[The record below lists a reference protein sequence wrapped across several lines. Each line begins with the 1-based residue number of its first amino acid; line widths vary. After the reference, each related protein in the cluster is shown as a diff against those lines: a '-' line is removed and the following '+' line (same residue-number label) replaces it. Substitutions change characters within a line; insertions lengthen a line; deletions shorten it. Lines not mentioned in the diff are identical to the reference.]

1 MIIQDKNVK
10 RWLKIANCT
19 ELTESMEAFPENERD
34 GKSDLQILADEV
46 SYRLSLYT
54 EGGTCTGEEYEE
66 AVQFLKEVREGK
78 IPCWNTI
85 PPTPKY
91 TPIQLQNR
99 TREAKAVVNEYKRLV
114 SLMNRLNERGYHGRW
129 L

>member
-1 MIIQDKNVK
+1 MIIQDKDVK
-10 RWLKIANCT
+10 RWIRRANCI
-19 ELTESMEAFPENERD
+19 ELTESIETFPENERD

-54 EGGTCTGEEYEE
+54 EGETCTGEEYEE
-66 AVQFLKEVREGK
+66 AVQFLKEIRGGK

-91 TPIQLQNR
+91 TPIQLENKTKQ
-99 TREAKAVVNEYKRLV
+99 AKNVVNEYKRLV
-114 SLMNRLNERGYHGRW
+114 SLMKRLNERGYYGRW
-129 L
+129 

>member
-1 MIIQDKNVK
+1 MLIQDKDVK
-10 RWLKIANCT
+10 RWLKIANCM
-19 ELTESMEAFPENERD
+19 ELTESMETFPENERD

-54 EGGTCTGEEYEE
+54 EEGTCTGEEYKE
-66 AVQFLKEVREGK
+66 AVQFLKEVRGGK

-114 SLMNRLNERGYHGRW
+114 SLMSRLNEHGYHVR
-129 L
+129 

>member
-10 RWLKIANCT
+10 RWLKIANCM
-19 ELTESMEAFPENERD
+19 ELTESMETFPENERD

-54 EGGTCTGEEYEE
+54 EEGTCTGEEYKE
-66 AVQFLKEVREGK
+66 AVQFLKEVRGGK

-114 SLMNRLNERGYHGRW
+114 SLMSRLNEHGYHVR
-129 L
+129 

>member
-1 MIIQDKNVK
+1 MVLQDKDVK
-10 RWLKIANCT
+10 RWLKIANCI
-19 ELTESMEAFPENERD
+19 ELTESMETLPENERD
-34 GKSDLQILADEV
+34 GRSDLQILADEV

-66 AVQFLKEVREGK
+66 AVQFLKEVKGGK

-91 TPIQLQNR
+91 TPIQLRLKTQ
-99 TREAKAVVNEYKRLV
+99 EAKDVVNEYKRLV
-114 SLMNRLNERGYHGRW
+114 SLMKRLNERGYYGRW
-129 L
+129 

>member
-19 ELTESMEAFPENERD
+19 ELTESMETFQENERD
-34 GKSDLQILADEV
+34 GKSDLQILTDEV

-54 EGGTCTGEEYEE
+54 EEGTCTGEEYKE
-66 AVQFLKEVREGK
+66 AVQFLKEVRGGK

-85 PPTPKY
+85 PPIPKY
-91 TPIQLQNR
+91 TPIQLENK
-99 TREAKAVVNEYKRLV
+99 TKEAKAVVNEYKRLV
-114 SLMNRLNERGYHGRW
+114 SLMNRLNERGYYAR
-129 L
+129 

>member
-1 MIIQDKNVK
+1 MLIQDKDVK

-19 ELTESMEAFPENERD
+19 ELTESMETFPENERD

-66 AVQFLKEVREGK
+66 AVQLLKEVRGGK

-91 TPIQLQNR
+91 TSIQLEIKIND
-99 TREAKAVVNEYKRLV
+99 AKAVVNEYSRLK
-114 SLMNRLNERGYHGRW
+114 SLMRRLNERGYYGRW
-129 L
+129 

>member
-1 MIIQDKNVK
+1 MLIQDKDVK

-19 ELTESMEAFPENERD
+19 ELTESMETFPENETD

-66 AVQFLKEVREGK
+66 AVQFLKEVRGGK

-91 TPIQLQNR
+91 TSIQLENK
-99 TREAKAVVNEYKRLV
+99 TKEAKAVVNEYKRLV
-114 SLMNRLNERGYHGRW
+114 SLMSRLNERGYYGRW
-129 L
+129 